1 MKSFSRLMQLVLGTL
16 FALSC
21 FMPVSHAQ
29 GPAKIEPGFDYR
41 ILPVAQ
47 PLDTKGKVEV
57 IEFFWYGC
65 PHCFD
70 FDPEIMAWEKRQAK
84 DVVFRQVPIAFREEL
99 MPHSQLFYALEALG
113 KSNLNSKVMF
123 AMHR

>member
-1 MKSFSRLMQLVLGTL
+1 
-16 FALSC
+16 
-21 FMPVSHAQ
+21 MPLSHAQ

-99 MPHSQLFYALEALG
+99 MPHSQLFYALEALRQEQSEFQGDVCHASG
-113 KSNLNSKVMF
+113 KQAPS
-123 AMHR
+123 

>member
-1 MKSFSRLMQLVLGTL
+1 MKSFSRLIQLVLGTL

-21 FMPVSHAQ
+21 LMPASHAQ

-99 MPHSQLFYALEALG
+99 MPHSQLFYACCTCSRPCKDRAWI
-113 KSNLNSKVMF
+113 
-123 AMHR
+123 